1 MPIAVEHTTQ
11 KCYRIPIG
19 GVHLNINIETG
30 VDILLS
36 ITIIDEVV
44 PQVSGTLDEIGV
56 FCRALPLQGIAGR
69 GGIGQFVNPHRDLL
83 LSPFGNGER
92 DVGCGRLFLRHA
104 SEVALQDEV
113 LSAGEVGRHGDG
125 LAVAADGEILRSI
138 GCR

>member
-1 MPIAVEHTTQ
+1 MPIAVEHTI

-19 GVHLNINIETG
+19 GVHLNININIETG

-69 GGIGQFVNPHRDLL
+69 GWHRSVCQ
-83 LSPFGNGER
+83 SPPGSPPE
-92 DVGCGRLFLRHA
+92 
-104 SEVALQDEV
+104 
-113 LSAGEVGRHGDG
+113 
-125 LAVAADGEILRSI
+125 SI
-138 GCR
+138 RQWRA